1 MNFFLALITLG
12 ILSACSSYAPV
23 PYDGL
28 LISERNPDKSTY
40 ISRQNLHHLEQVYN
54 LKAFSYQRNI
64 IIDSNKKDHKYFS
77 EETALIVGTDYVE
90 SPQKLLAVWL
100 HEEFHWWARIH
111 EKELIPVLRKLKEYY
126 PKTSQSN
133 RLHLL
138 ISYLEFEALRFYLED
153 KEARSIINSKIKK
166 DRSFKWTYQQA
177 LKRSGLFKKVL
188 RDHKLLPE
196 VLN

>member
-1 MNFFLALITLG
+1 MNFFLTLITLW
-12 ILSACSSYAPV
+12 ILSACSSYAPA
-23 PYDGL
+23 PHDGL
-28 LISERNPDKSTY
+28 LISERNPDKSTF

-54 LKAFSYQRNI
+54 LKAFSYQRNV
-64 IIDSNKKDHKYFS
+64 IIDSTNKDHRYLL
-77 EETALIVGTDYVE
+77 EETAIIIGTDYVD
-90 SPQKLLAVWL
+90 SPQKLLALWL

-111 EKELIPVLRKLKEYY
+111 EKELNPALTSLKKYY
-126 PKTSQSN
+126 PKTSQSG

-166 DRSFKWTYQQA
+166 DGAFKWTYQQV
-177 LKRSGLFKKVL
+177 LNNSSVFKKVL

>member
-1 MNFFLALITLG
+1 MKFFLTLVTLS

-64 IIDSNKKDHKYFS
+64 IIDSNKKEHKYNL
-77 EETALIVGTDYVE
+77 EDTTIVLGTDYVE

-111 EKELIPVLRKLKEYY
+111 EKELIPALKTLKKYY
-126 PKTSQSN
+126 PKTSQSG

-138 ISYLEFEALRFYLED
+138 ISYLEFEALRFYLEE
-153 KEARSIINSKIKK
+153 KEARSIINSKLKK
-166 DRSFKWTYQQA
+166 DRAFKWTYQQV
-177 LKRSGLFKKVL
+177 LKRSRLFKKVL
-188 RDHKLLPE
+188 GDNKLLPE